1 MPAESSISERIRA
14 SLAQH
19 LKRPVE
25 SIDIDDDL
33 REDLGLDSLKMIE
46 LVFEIEEAFDFE
58 VPNEDLPQLTTV
70 ADVVKY
76 VEGKLDAAPK
86 ET

>member
-25 SIDIDDDL
+25 SIDLDDDL

-76 VEGKLDAAPK
+76 VEGKLGAAP
-86 ET
+86 TAP